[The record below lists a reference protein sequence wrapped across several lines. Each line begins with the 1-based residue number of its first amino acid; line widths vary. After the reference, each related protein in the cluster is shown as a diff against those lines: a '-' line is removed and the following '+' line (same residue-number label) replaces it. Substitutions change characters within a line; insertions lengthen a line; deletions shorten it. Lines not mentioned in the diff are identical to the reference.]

1 MIGSDS
7 SPKLSFKNIYLSL
20 SSSLTSGNTIFLSQ
34 SFSHFML
41 KLLQRGVNFI
51 KEAILLDSL
60 NKKNS
65 EAKAIGISYT
75 DLLSFYINNS

>member
-1 MIGSDS
+1 
-7 SPKLSFKNIYLSL
+7 
-20 SSSLTSGNTIFLSQ
+20 
-34 SFSHFML
+34 ML